1 MGGDD
6 IFSSMF
12 GGGKL
17 LSLLHMRLTCQ
28 DPCSI
33 QPEPHHLGKPG
44 PLSSRMLTFALC
56 CPHCALCNSQ
66 RDDAGGRGGGMHS
79 GMGGMPSGMG
89 GMPGGMGG
97 MPGGMFGGMGKAGAH
112 I

>member
-17 LSLLHMRLTCQ
+17 LSLLHMRLTCE

-33 QPEPHHLGKPG
+33 QPDPITWASPG
-44 PLSSRMLTFALC
+44 
-56 CPHCALCNSQ
+56 H
-66 RDDAGGRGGGMHS
+66 
-79 GMGGMPSGMG
+79 
-89 GMPGGMGG
+89 
-97 MPGGMFGGMGKAGAH
+97 
-112 I
+112 